1 VSAIGCGGKATEDAE
16 TEPAEVPTIVAES
29 APVTR
34 KTLVDELVVRG
45 PITAVPNED
54 VKVSALVPGRVNTVT
69 IAEGDS
75 VRQGQVIAELDR
87 QPLEDQRRQAAA
99 AVDQAKAQVENAR
112 LAMQR
117 NQQLFERG
125 IAAGKEVEDA
135 KKDVSTAQAALD
147 TANAALSTAARNV
160 ERASVRSPISGQV
173 VKRMVSVGEQVDGTA
188 AQPIAEIANLDR
200 VELAANVPADYLSRM
215 KVGLAATL
223 KSDAYPDRTFPA
235 TILAIAPAV
244 DAATNATL
252 VRIRAQNPGHALKV
266 GMFAE
271 GHVAVAEHAN
281 ALVVPPAAIVR
292 DQEGA
297 AAYVLTGDSAE
308 RTAVKVG
315 LEQPDAV
322 EILEGLT
329 EGQTVLTSNVYGLG
343 EKAKVTKPGAEEK
356 SDTPEKDEKPK
367 NAQKP
372 TKGEKPEK
380 P

>member
-1 VSAIGCGGKATEDAE
+1 VSAVACGGKATEEEAE
-16 TEPAEVPTIVAES
+16 PVEVPTIVAET

-34 KTLVDELVVRG
+34 KTIVDELVVRG
-45 PITAVPNED
+45 TVVAVPNED
-54 VKVSALVPGRVNTVT
+54 VKVSALVPGRVNAVTV
-69 IAEGDS
+69 AEGDS
-75 VRQGQVIAELDR
+75 VRQGQVIAELER

-99 AVDQAKAQVENAR
+99 AVDQAKAQVENGR
-112 LAMQR
+112 LALQR
-117 NQQLFERG
+117 NQNLFERG

-135 KKDVSTAQAALD
+135 KKDLASAQAALD

-160 ERASVRSPISGQV
+160 ERAAVRSPISGQV

-200 VELAANVPADYLSRM
+200 VELAANVPADYLSRV

-223 KSDAYPDRTFPA
+223 KSDAYADRTFA
-235 TILAIAPAV
+235 GTILAIAPAV
-244 DAATNATL
+244 DAATNAAL
-252 VRIRAQNPGHALKV
+252 ARIRAPNPGHALKV

-271 GHVAVAEHAN
+271 AHVAVAEHAN
-281 ALVVPPAAIVR
+281 ALVVPPSAIVR

-297 AAYVLTGDSAE
+297 AVYVLTGDTAQ

-322 EILEGLT
+322 EILDGLS

-356 SDTPEKDEKPK
+356 EKSDKPEKGEKSE
-367 NAQKP
+367 
-372 TKGEKPEK
+372 KGEKPQK